1 MRRFLIRTAGFYLC
15 AAMAV
20 YYCTSAIAQQKAY
33 SAHADI
39 VNAQGQKIGTAT
51 ILPSS
56 SGVRI
61 NVEVSQLLPG
71 AHGIHIHT
79 VGKCEGPAF
88 TSAGA
93 HFNPT
98 SKKTRKGQSRGTTRW
113 RLVEYRS
120 GDRWHRKNIALRPE
134 RYPCSGANSLFNE
147 AGTALVIHE
156 KQDDYKTD
164 PAANSGAR
172 IACGVIR
179 ATAP

>member
-1 MRRFLIRTAGFYLC
+1 MRSFFMTTGFCLC
-15 AAMAV
+15 AAIAV
-20 YYCTSAIAQQKAY
+20 YCTSAIARQTAQ

-51 ILPSS
+51 IRPSS

-61 NVEVSQLLPG
+61 NVEVSQLPPG
-71 AHGIHIHT
+71 THGIHIHT

-93 HFNPT
+93 HFNPI
-98 SKKTRKGQSRGTTRW
+98 SKKHGKDNPEGPHAGDLLNIEVATDGT
-113 RLVEYRS
+113 
-120 GDRWHRKNIALRPE
+120 GKA
-134 RYPCSGANSLFNE
+134 SLSDPNVTLGGGPNPLFQE

-156 KQDDYKTD
+156 KSDDYKTD
-164 PAANSGAR
+164 PAGNSGAR

-179 ATAP
+179 ASAP

>member
-1 MRRFLIRTAGFYLC
+1 MRRFFVIPAGFCLC

-20 YYCTSAIAQQKAY
+20 YCTSAIAQQTAH

-61 NVEVSQLLPG
+61 NVEVSQLPPG
-71 AHGIHIHT
+71 VHGIHIHT

-98 SKKTRKGQSRGTTRW
+98 SKKHGKDNPEGPHAGDLLNIEVATDGTGKT
-113 RLVEYRS
+113 
-120 GDRWHRKNIALRPE
+120 ALSDPNVTLGG
-134 RYPCSGANSLFNE
+134 GANSLFNE
-147 AGTALVIHE
+147 TGTALVIHE

-164 PAANSGAR
+164 PVGNSGAR

>member
-1 MRRFLIRTAGFYLC
+1 MRQFFILAAEFWGC

-20 YYCTSAIAQQKAY
+20 YCTPVSAQQTAH

-39 VNAQGQKIGTAT
+39 VNAEGQKIGSAT
-51 ILPSS
+51 IRPSS

-61 NVEVSQLLPG
+61 NVEVSQLPPG
-71 AHGIHIHT
+71 VHGIHIHT

-98 SKKTRKGQSRGTTRW
+98 SKKNGKDSPEGPHAGDLLNIEVTSDGTGKASLSDPNVTLGRG
-113 RLVEYRS
+113 
-120 GDRWHRKNIALRPE
+120 P
-134 RYPCSGANSLFNE
+134 NSLFNE
-147 AGTALVIHE
+147 AVSDLVIHE
-156 KQDDYKTD
+156 KADDYKTD
-164 PAANSGAR
+164 PAGNSGAR

-179 ATAP
+179 ASAP

>member
-1 MRRFLIRTAGFYLC
+1 MRRFFVMPAGFCLC
-15 AAMAV
+15 AAMAA
-20 YYCTSAIAQQKAY
+20 YCTSAIAQQTAH

-39 VNAQGQKIGTAT
+39 VNTQGQKIGTAT
-51 ILPSS
+51 ILPST

-61 NVEVSQLLPG
+61 NVEVSQLPSDT
-71 AHGIHIHT
+71 HGIHIHT

-98 SKKTRKGQSRGTTRW
+98 SKKHGKDSPEGPHAGDLLNIEVATDGTGKTS
-113 RLVEYRS
+113 LSDPKVTV
-120 GDRWHRKNIALRPE
+120 GG
-134 RYPCSGANSLFNE
+134 GANSLFNE

-164 PAANSGAR
+164 PAGNSAER

>member
-1 MRRFLIRTAGFYLC
+1 MRRFFNMTPGFCLC
-15 AAMAV
+15 AAIAV
-20 YYCTSAIAQQKAY
+20 YCTPAIAQQAAR

-61 NVEVSQLLPG
+61 NVEVSQFPPG
-71 AHGIHIHT
+71 VHGIHIHT
-79 VGKCEGPAF
+79 VGKCEGPDF

-98 SKKTRKGQSRGTTRW
+98 SKKHGKDNPEGPHAGDLLNIEVAADGTGKASLSDQNVT
-113 RLVEYRS
+113 LGS
-120 GDRWHRKNIALRPE
+120 GP
-134 RYPCSGANSLFNE
+134 NSLFNE
-147 AGTALVIHE
+147 AGTALVIHA
-156 KQDDYKTD
+156 KVDDYKTD
-164 PAANSGAR
+164 PAGNSGAR

-179 ATAP
+179 ASAP